1 MANVIYRGPI
11 AREPQTVNGLVAGTY
26 LPGTVV
32 SYDGTNLTEV
42 ADSLASLAGA
52 TAQRILILSNR
63 RFYDQGPD
71 TAYASGDTGVAYR
84 AEGDQEY
91 QGRFAAGTYARGDLL
106 TVTAGQF
113 TAAASGDVVVAYYD
127 GAGATL
133 TAGDRD
139 DVVIATASFVAAA

>member
-1 MANVIYRGPI
+1 MANVIYRGPV
-11 AREPQTVNGLVAGTY
+11 AREPQTINGLVAGAY

-42 ADSLASLAGA
+42 AGSVASLAGA
-52 TAQRILILSNR
+52 TAERVMILSNR

-91 QGRFAAGTYARGDLL
+91 QGRFAAGTYAKGDLL
-106 TVTAGQF
+106 TVTTGQF
-113 TAAASGDVVVAYYD
+113 AAAAAGDVVVAYYD

-133 TAGDRD
+133 SAGDRD
-139 DVVIATASFVAAA
+139 DVVVANSFVAAT